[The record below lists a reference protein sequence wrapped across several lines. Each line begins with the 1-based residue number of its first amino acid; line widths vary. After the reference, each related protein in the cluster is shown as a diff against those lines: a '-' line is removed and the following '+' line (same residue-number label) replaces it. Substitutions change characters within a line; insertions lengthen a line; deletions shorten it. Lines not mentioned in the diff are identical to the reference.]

1 VCVIDDEYSISRYS
15 RYVTHSVRVPNLR
28 DEQNTIEAVLD
39 VGRRLNLKGWV
50 LYPTRD
56 ETVAAFSH
64 YRDLLSEFF
73 RVPTPAWETIR
84 WAWDKRNTYKLAAEA
99 GIPVPKTWFPRS
111 AEDLAEIDGEPPFV
125 IKPAIKEHFIYET
138 KVKAWRA
145 DNRQELAARFQ
156 QASAVVSPGE
166 VMVQDLIPGGS
177 QQLVAYCA
185 FFKEGTALATMVT
198 RYGRQHPPQFGRSCT
213 FVETIDLPAL
223 EECAQRFLRRI
234 DYYGLVEMEFKI
246 DPRDGECKLL
256 DVNARTWGYHNLG
269 SAAGTDFP
277 YLLFAD
283 QLGNQIEPSR
293 ARPGITWVRLL
304 TDLPGGVMKTVRG
317 QIGVATYLKSIFR
330 SHSEAVLSL
339 DDPLPSLAEFALIP
353 YLIYKRGL

>member
-28 DEQNTIEAVLD
+28 DEQKTIEAVLD

-99 GIPVPKTWFPRS
+99 GIPIPKTWFPRS

-234 DYYGLVEMEFKI
+234 GYYGLVEMEFKI
-246 DPRDGECKLL
+246 DPRDGEYKLL

-277 YLLFAD
+277 FLLFAD

-304 TDLPGGVMKTVRG
+304 TDLPGGIMKTVRG